1 MRFPEVYFS
10 YSISTLHA
18 TNIEEESYKKEI
30 YLTSVLLQGGRTMKL
45 MTKWSMINRV
55 TAFVNYAN
63 ILTDNVRTLF
73 DIVKCIPNFSTFT
86 GKFRLSL
93 YPKYLLMFGIYVG
106 LEKELCFPWTLKIL
120 QHYSWYETVFKNQI
134 YQLLMY

>member
-1 MRFPEVYFS
+1 
-10 YSISTLHA
+10 
-18 TNIEEESYKKEI
+18 
-30 YLTSVLLQGGRTMKL
+30 
-45 MTKWSMINRV
+45 MINRV

-120 QHYSWYETVFKNQI
+120 QHYS
-134 YQLLMY
+134 